1 MSDRAPLKE
10 QAQAELADYAVIG
23 DCRAAAMVSRFGAID
38 WLCLPDFA
46 SGAIFSRLID
56 DEGGHFTIT
65 LKGLKDATRQYRP
78 DTAILET
85 TLTSDDGVIR
95 ITDAMPVLP
104 DARHATQLAPMR
116 EVLRRI
122 EVLDGAPEI
131 EIVSDLRPGFGRR
144 RARFRKRGQG
154 GAAKAGRDKLGWA
167 FNDNDALYNLIS
179 DFPLADGGVLH
190 GRQRA
195 DKGQVFT
202 LSLTYE
208 RAGPGVLLPL
218 GAEAEARLD
227 ATELWWRRWTDQ
239 IHYTG
244 HRRDALIRSAIT
256 LRLMTATQS
265 GALLAAVTTSLPEKP
280 QGWMNW
286 DYRYCWPRDASLTLS
301 AFMDIGLRR
310 EADAFFDW
318 LMLAANTTRPRLKIM
333 YDAFGRHRIYEKKL
347 KGLSGYRGAQPVRI
361 GNALTH
367 QVQHDVYGEVMMAVE
382 VWVRHFGRPEAA
394 ALDLIRGFG
403 EAVRRTWRKPDN
415 GIWEIRD
422 RRRHYTYSKV
432 MAWYVFDSLIR
443 LHAGI
448 GLDIPVEAYM
458 REREALRD
466 AIETHGVDHKR
477 GCYVGVFDETTLDAS
492 LLLLPRTGYVAYDD
506 PKMAATWQAM
516 GEDMEQNGLL
526 LRYPPGFGG
535 SQKGE
540 GAFVICN
547 FWAVDYLAGARRY
560 GEAGQRLERLLSFAN
575 NVGLFNEGVN
585 VEDGAPLGNM
595 PQAFS
600 HAGLINSIMML
611 EKGKGQH
618 GGQNGQGRTT
628 GTGSE
633 AA

>member
-1 MSDRAPLKE
+1 MSWRTDL
-10 QAQAELADYAVIG
+10 QAQADLSDYAIIG
-23 DCRAAAMVSRFGAID
+23 DCRAAAMVSRFGSID

-46 SGAIFSRLID
+46 SDAVFSRIIDENGGYFAIFVRS
-56 DEGGHFTIT
+56 FTH
-65 LKGLKDATRQYRP
+65 ATRLYRP

-85 TLTSDDGVIR
+85 TLTSTDGAVR

-104 DARHATQLAPMR
+104 DARHATRLAPLR

-122 EVLDGAPEI
+122 EVIDGAPEI
-131 EIVSDLRPGFGRR
+131 EVVIDLRAGYGRR
-144 RARFRKRGQG
+144 RARFRNRG
-154 GAAKAGRDKLGWA
+154 KLGWA
-167 FNDNDALYNLIS
+167 CNDGDALFNLIS
-179 DFPLADGGVLH
+179 DFPLEDGGVLH

-195 DKGQVFT
+195 EKGKVFT

-208 RAGPGVLLPL
+208 RAGAGVLLPL

-227 ATELWWRRWTDQ
+227 ATEGWWRRWTGQ
-239 IHYTG
+239 IRYSG
-244 HRRDALIRSAIT
+244 HRREAVIRSAIT

-333 YDAFGRHRIYEKKL
+333 YDAFGRHRIFEKRL
-347 KGLSGYRGAQPVRI
+347 DSLSGYRGARPVRI
-361 GNALTH
+361 GNALTG

-382 VWVRHFGRPEAA
+382 IWVRHFGRPEAA

-403 EAVRRTWRKPDN
+403 EAVKRTWREPDN

-422 RRRHYTYSKV
+422 QRRHYTYSKV

-443 LHAGI
+443 LNASM
-448 GLDIPVEAYM
+448 GLDIPVEDYT
-458 REREALRD
+458 RERGALRD
-466 AIETHGVDHKR
+466 AIEDQGVDKAR
-477 GCYVGVFDETTLDAS
+477 GGYVGVFGETTLDAS

-506 PKMAATWQAM
+506 PKMAATWEAM
-516 GEDMEQNGLL
+516 RADMEESGLL

-547 FWAVDYLAGARRY
+547 FWAVDYLAGAKRY

-575 NVGLFNEGVN
+575 DVGLYNEGVD
-585 VEDGAPLGNM
+585 VGTGAPLGNM

-611 EKGKGQH
+611 EKGAGQH
-618 GGQNGQGRTT
+618 GGQHDGAPEG
-628 GTGSE
+628 E

>member
-1 MSDRAPLKE
+1 MERRTSSLS
-10 QAQAELADYAVIG
+10 QADLSDYAMIG
-23 DCRAAAMVSRFGAID
+23 DCRAAAMISRFGSID

-46 SGAIFSRLID
+46 SDAVFSRIID
-56 DEGGHFTIT
+56 EKGGFFAISVAGVTQ
-65 LKGLKDATRQYRP
+65 ATRQYRP

-85 TLTSDDGVIR
+85 TLTSADGAIR

-104 DARHATQLAPMR
+104 DARHAARLAPLR

-122 EVLDGAPEI
+122 EVIDGAPQI
-131 EIVSDLRPGFGRR
+131 EIVLDLRAGNGRR
-144 RARFRKRGQG
+144 RARFRDRG
-154 GAAKAGRDKLGWA
+154 KLGWA
-167 FNDNDALYNLIS
+167 WNDADALFNLIS

-195 DKGQVFT
+195 EKGQVYT

-218 GAEAEARLD
+218 GAEGEARLA
-227 ATELWWRRWTDQ
+227 ATQDWWRRWTGQ
-239 IHYTG
+239 IRYDG
-244 HRRDALIRSAIT
+244 HRREAVIRSAIT
-256 LRLMTATQS
+256 LRMMTATQS

-280 QGWMNW
+280 HGWMNW

-301 AFMDIGLRR
+301 AFMDIGLRK

-347 KGLSGYRGAQPVRI
+347 NSLSGYRGAQPVRI
-361 GNALTH
+361 GNALTG

-382 VWVRHFGRPEAA
+382 TWVRQFGRPEAA

-403 EAVRRTWRKPDN
+403 EAVKETWREPDN

-422 RRRHYTYSKV
+422 QRRHYTYSKV

-443 LHAGI
+443 LNASM
-448 GLDIPVEAYM
+448 GLDVPVEDYM
-458 REREALRD
+458 RERDALRD
-466 AIETHGVDHKR
+466 AIEANGIDSSR
-477 GCYVGVFDETTLDAS
+477 GCYVGVFGETTLDAS

-506 PKMAATWQAM
+506 PKMTATFEAM
-516 GEDMEQNGLL
+516 RVDMEQNGLL

-547 FWAVDYLAGARRY
+547 FWAVDYLTGAKRF
-560 GEAGQRLERLLSFAN
+560 GEAGQRLERLLGFAN
-575 NVGLFNEGVN
+575 DVGLYNEGVD
-585 VEDGAPLGNM
+585 VESGAPLGNM

-611 EKGKGQH
+611 EKGAGQH
-618 GGQNGQGRTT
+618 GGQHDDDSEG
-628 GTGSE
+628 E